1 MVTPRERKLV
11 LYSEQR
17 APSSSAVDARLLAL
31 LPTPRGTIGYLPS
44 APDRERRWFGACERH
59 YACYDISLEFL
70 GLEDEF
76 DVAKLADLSRFAA
89 LHLSGGNTFRFLHW
103 LRARGL
109 IAELQRYAAAGG
121 VLIGVSAGAILMTPD
136 IGSAALCGD
145 APYPALPDNAG
156 LGLVDFELLPH
167 FDGAPLQQ
175 AALTQLAAES
185 GRVAYGVPDG
195 SGIVIDG
202 ASVQL
207 IGRVVCRTGFS
218 K

>member
-44 APDRERRWFGACERH
+44 APDRERRWFGECERH
-59 YACYDISLEFL
+59 YARYDISLEFL

-76 DVAKLADLSRFAA
+76 EAAQLADLSRFTA

-103 LRARGL
+103 LRTRGL
-109 IAELQRYAAAGG
+109 IPELERYVARGG

-136 IGSAALCGD
+136 IGSAAVCGD
-145 APYPALPDNAG
+145 APYPQLVDNTG
-156 LGLVDFELLPH
+156 LGLVDFGVLPH
-167 FDGAPLQQ
+167 FDDSAPQH
-175 AALTQLAAES
+175 AALARLRAES
-185 GRVAYGVPDG
+185 GGAVYGVPDG
-195 SGIVIDG
+195 SGIVVDG
-202 ASVQL
+202 LAVEL
-207 IGRVVCRTGFS
+207 IGSVAALV
-218 K
+218 